1 MVAAVADLAVEM
13 SCHVTSLFAFGNQSV
28 LRKNGRLRKRG

>member
-1 MVAAVADLAVEM
+1 M
-13 SCHVTSLFAFGNQSV
+13 SCHVTSLFAFGSQPV